1 MNSHDFNSLDLPE
14 KTEAMLKGTFLIDR
28 LTEQHYI
35 KLYNLNCFYVEV
47 YFDDSTHLISDIHA
61 FKSTAMLS
69 PYLDWLSI
77 AIYIND

>member
-1 MNSHDFNSLDLPE
+1 MDSHHFNSLGLLE

-47 YFDDSTHLISDIHA
+47 YFDDSTHLITDIHA
-61 FKSTAMLS
+61 FKSTSMLA
-69 PYLDWLSI
+69 PYLDWLSV
-77 AIYIND
+77 ALDFNE